1 MRISYDVSVGGEPL
15 GRVCLV
21 LAGDDDAGHEASEA
35 FTLLWGAPPLG
46 HHGPA
51 APWGHHGAAPLGHH
65 GAARLGHHGLAERL
79 LFELPARAHVEYGTD
94 VLRAVRRP
102 GLGDVARVYNIVRAS

>member
-1 MRISYDVSVGGEPL
+1 MRISYDVSVGGETL

-21 LAGDDDAGHEASEA
+21 LAGDDDAGADASEA
-35 FTLLWGAPPLG
+35 YTLLW
-46 HHGPA
+46 
-51 APWGHHGAAPLGHH
+51 GAAPLGHH

>member
-21 LAGDDDAGHEASEA
+21 LAGDDDAGADTSEA
-35 FTLLWGAPPLG
+35 FTLLW
-46 HHGPA
+46 
-51 APWGHHGAAPLGHH
+51 GAAPLGHH
-65 GAARLGHHGLAERL
+65 GAAPLGHHGLAERL
-79 LFELPARAHVEYGTD
+79 LFELPARAHVEYGSD

-102 GLGDVARVYNIVRAS
+102 GLGDVARVYNIVRGS

>member
-1 MRISYDVSVGGEPL
+1 MRISYDVSVGGETL

-21 LAGDDDAGHEASEA
+21 LAGDDDAGHDASEA
-35 FTLLWGAPPLG
+35 YTLLWGA
-46 HHGPA
+46 
-51 APWGHHGAAPLGHH
+51 APIGHHGAAP
-65 GAARLGHHGLAERL
+65 LGHHGLAERL

>member
-15 GRVCLV
+15 GRVGLV
-21 LAGDDDAGHEASEA
+21 LSGDDETGHEASEA
-35 FTLLWGAPPLG
+35 YTLLWGAAPL
-46 HHGPA
+46 
-51 APWGHHGAAPLGHH
+51 GHHGAAPLGHH
-65 GAARLGHHGLAERL
+65 GAAERL

-102 GLGDVARVYNIVRAS
+102 GLGDVARVYNIVRTS

>member
-21 LAGDDDAGHEASEA
+21 LAGDDDAGADASEA

-46 HHGPA
+46 HHGR
-51 APWGHHGAAPLGHH
+51 
-65 GAARLGHHGLAERL
+65 AARLGHHGLAERL

>member
-21 LAGDDDAGHEASEA
+21 LSGDDDTGADTSEA
-35 FTLLWGAPPLG
+35 YTLLWGAPPLG
-46 HHGPA
+46 HHGR
-51 APWGHHGAAPLGHH
+51 AAPLGHH
-65 GAARLGHHGLAERL
+65 GAAPVGRYGLAERL

-102 GLGDVARVYNIVRAS
+102 GLGDVARVYNIVRGS

>member
-1 MRISYDVSVGGEPL
+1 MRISYDVSVGGETL

-21 LAGDDDAGHEASEA
+21 LAGDDDAGADASEA
-35 FTLLWGAPPLG
+35 YTLLWGAAPL
-46 HHGPA
+46 
-51 APWGHHGAAPLGHH
+51 GHHGAAPLGHH
-65 GAARLGHHGLAERL
+65 GAALLGHHGLAERL

>member
-21 LAGDDDAGHEASEA
+21 VAGDDDAGAGTSEA
-35 FTLLWGAPPLG
+35 YTLLW
-46 HHGPA
+46 
-51 APWGHHGAAPLGHH
+51 

>member
-1 MRISYDVSVGGEPL
+1 MRISYDVSVGGETL

-21 LAGDDDAGHEASEA
+21 LAGDDDAGADASEA
-35 FTLLWGAPPLG
+35 YTLLWGAAL
-46 HHGPA
+46 
-51 APWGHHGAAPLGHH
+51 LGHH
-65 GAARLGHHGLAERL
+65 GAAHHGLAERL